1 MMCWQK
7 RGSGRSYSSHSGV
20 GSVTRQ
26 HTGKVLNFKVC
37 SDHCRICLTASKLDK
52 EPEVHECGNN
62 WDKSPKAM
70 EAHTWAHL
78 LKLLEDTAGF
88 KVGVL
93 VMDDDSATLSQVRES
108 LGHPLEKWSD
118 TNHSRKSVGNALYN
132 TLQKKHKTLTTEV
145 IKYFQKCFSYA
156 IKQNKGQEDTLK

>member
-1 MMCWQK
+1 MCWQK

-20 GSVTRQ
+20 GSVVGQ

-70 EAHTWAHL
+70 EAHTGAHL
-78 LKLLEDTAGF
+78 LKLLEDTARGF
-88 KVGVL
+88 LPYKTML
-93 VMDDDSATLSQVRES
+93 KIEKNNLS
-108 LGHPLEKWSD
+108 
-118 TNHSRKSVGNALYN
+118 
-132 TLQKKHKTLTTEV
+132 
-145 IKYFQKCFSYA
+145 
-156 IKQNKGQEDTLK
+156 